1 MVTALQIARVA
12 AVIALLCFASALA
25 APPNRLPLALRGL
38 RRILRKDMGVVGDVE
53 EEKKASPMRR
63 AIAFLLVLVAVA
75 LTLI

>member
-1 MVTALQIARVA
+1 MVTALQIARIA

-38 RRILRKDMGVVGDVE
+38 RRILRKDMGAVGDVE
-53 EEKKASPMRR
+53 EKASPMRR
-63 AIAFLLVLVAVA
+63 AIALLLVLIAVA

>member
-1 MVTALQIARVA
+1 MVTALQIARIA

-38 RRILRKDMGVVGDVE
+38 RRILRKDMGAVGDVE
-53 EEKKASPMRR
+53 EKASPMRR

>member
-1 MVTALQIARVA
+1 METALQIARVA

-25 APPNRLPLALRGL
+25 ASPNRLPLALRGL

-53 EEKKASPMRR
+53 EKKASPMRR
-63 AIAFLLVLVAVA
+63 AIAFLLVLAAVA

>member
-1 MVTALQIARVA
+1 MVTALQIARVV

-38 RRILRKDMGVVGDVE
+38 RRILRKDMGAVGDVE
-53 EEKKASPMRR
+53 EKASPMRR
-63 AIAFLLVLVAVA
+63 AIAFLLVLVAVV

>member
-1 MVTALQIARVA
+1 MMTALQIARIV

-38 RRILRKDMGVVGDVE
+38 RRILRKDMGAVGDVE
-53 EEKKASPMRR
+53 EKASPMRR
-63 AIAFLLVLVAVA
+63 AIAFLLVLIAVA

>member
-1 MVTALQIARVA
+1 MMTALQIARVV

>member
-1 MVTALQIARVA
+1 MVTALQIARIA

-38 RRILRKDMGVVGDVE
+38 RRILRKDMGAVGDVE
-53 EEKKASPMRR
+53 EKTSPMRR

>member
-1 MVTALQIARVA
+1 MVTALQIARVV

-38 RRILRKDMGVVGDVE
+38 RRILRKDMGAVGDVE
-53 EEKKASPMRR
+53 EKASPMRR

>member
-1 MVTALQIARVA
+1 MMTALQIARVV

-53 EEKKASPMRR
+53 EKASPMRR

>member
-1 MVTALQIARVA
+1 METALQIARVA

-25 APPNRLPLALRGL
+25 VPPNRLPLALRGL
-38 RRILRKDMGVVGDVE
+38 RRILRKDMGAVGDV

-63 AIAFLLVLVAVA
+63 AIAFLLVLAAVA

>member
-1 MVTALQIARVA
+1 MMTALQIARVV

-38 RRILRKDMGVVGDVE
+38 RRILRKDMGAVGDVE
-53 EEKKASPMRR
+53 EKASPMRR

>member
-1 MVTALQIARVA
+1 MVTALQIARIA

-38 RRILRKDMGVVGDVE
+38 RRILRKDMGAVGDVE
-53 EEKKASPMRR
+53 EKASPTRR

>member
-1 MVTALQIARVA
+1 MVTALQIARIA
-12 AVIALLCFASALA
+12 TVIALLCFASSLA

-38 RRILRKDMGVVGDVE
+38 RRILRKDMGVAGVV

-63 AIAFLLVLVAVA
+63 AIAFLLVLAAVA